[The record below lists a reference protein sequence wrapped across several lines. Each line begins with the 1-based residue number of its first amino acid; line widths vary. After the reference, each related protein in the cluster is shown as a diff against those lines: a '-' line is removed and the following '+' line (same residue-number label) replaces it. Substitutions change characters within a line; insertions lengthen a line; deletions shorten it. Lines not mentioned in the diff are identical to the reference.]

1 MRPPEALFS
10 NETKRQALERAKF
23 RCESCGKRG
32 RLEIHHILPIYIATQ
47 VYQELPHA
55 ALSVLENAACLCP
68 DCHNKE
74 HQGDWVNRDYSGQAS
89 VLFGMLE
96 IVSST
101 PPPSRR
107 VQNPYQTR
115 NTRNKL
121 R

>member
-55 ALSVLENAACLCP
+55 VLSVVENAACLCP

-74 HQGDWVNRDYSGQAS
+74 HQGDWVNRDYSMQAS